1 MTLPTTWP
9 TASNTSESN
18 DKQFQGFTSIKAIEY
33 RGNNRVK
40 ITVNDDF
47 YQLSKPRRD
56 LLIDTMQNGI
66 LDTLMDDQQEKLAEG
81 DIHKGIQTKVYLNNQ
96 LIGQSSK
103 NNNRLINL
111 QK

>member
-1 MTLPTTWP
+1 MAA
-9 TASNTSESN
+9 ASRENIDISN
-18 DKQFQGFTSIKAIEY
+18 RDIANYLANCQQY
-33 RGNNRVK
+33 
-40 ITVNDDF
+40 
-47 YQLSKPRRD
+47 D

-103 NNNRLINL
+103 NNNRLINW